1 MLQTSPAPTPDI
13 ECTVVE
19 ARLHEPGFYE
29 TPTRIFYVTR
39 RCEVYLLRAPGAAVL
54 LQPVDDLPDGSAS
67 VARSA
72 MDEPRRQLAA
82 LIDRFSTPYGR
93 A

>member
-1 MLQTSPAPTPDI
+1 MNTIAAADI

-19 ARLHEPGFYE
+19 ARLHAPGFYE

-39 RCEVYLLRAPGAAVL
+39 RGEVYLLRAPGATVV
-54 LQPVDDLPDGSAS
+54 LQPVDDLPEGCSS

-72 MDEPRRQLAA
+72 MDEPRRQLAS
-82 LIDRFSTPYGR
+82 LIDRFGTSLAR

>member
-1 MLQTSPAPTPDI
+1 MQISAADI
-13 ECTVVE
+13 ECTVIE
-19 ARLHEPGFYE
+19 ARLHAPGFYE

-39 RCEVYLLRAPGAAVL
+39 RGEVFLLRAPGAAVL
-54 LQPVDDLPDGSAS
+54 LQPVDDLPEVCAA

-72 MDEPRRQLAA
+72 MDEPRRQLAS
-82 LIDRFSTPYGR
+82 LIDRFGTSLAR

>member
-1 MLQTSPAPTPDI
+1 MQTSAAADI

-19 ARLHEPGFYE
+19 ARLHAPGFYE

-39 RCEVYLLRAPGAAVL
+39 RGEVYLLRAPGAAVV
-54 LQPVDDLPDGSAS
+54 LQPVDDLPDGCAA

-82 LIDRFSTPYGR
+82 LIDRFGTSLAR

>member
-1 MLQTSPAPTPDI
+1 MFTSIVAAADI

-19 ARLHEPGFYE
+19 ARLHSPGFYE

-39 RCEVYLLRAPGAAVL
+39 RGDVYLLRAPGAAVV
-54 LQPVDDLPDGSAS
+54 LQPVDDLPDGCTS

-82 LIDRFSTPYGR
+82 LVDRLASPSST
-93 A
+93 

>member
-1 MLQTSPAPTPDI
+1 MNTIAAADI

-19 ARLHEPGFYE
+19 ARLHAPGFYE

-39 RCEVYLLRAPGAAVL
+39 RGEVFLLRAPGAAVVV
-54 LQPVDDLPDGSAS
+54 QRVDDLPEVCAA

-72 MDEPRRQLAA
+72 MDEPRRELAA
-82 LIDRFSTPYGR
+82 LIDRFGTSRPSPV
-93 A
+93 